1 MTYHISRRAWGAYLY
16 GSATRAN
23 LDGADLGEA
32 NLRWANLSRANLS
45 EANLRW
51 ANLSRANLSEANL
64 RWANLSRADLRWAN
78 LSRADLRWANLS
90 EANLSR
96 ANLSEANLRWANLS
110 RADLRWA
117 NLSRADLPNTD
128 RVIHC
133 PWSICHI
140 RADMIRIGCEYHSV
154 AEWAGFSDD
163 AIAAMDKRALEWW
176 RENKEIVLSIAA
188 QLG

>member
-32 NLRWANLSRANLS
+32 NLRWANLSRA
-45 EANLRW
+45 
-51 ANLSRANLSEANL
+51 
-64 RWANLSRADLRWAN
+64 DLRWAN
-78 LSRADLRWANLS
+78 LSRADLRW
-90 EANLSR
+90 